1 MEETLIERIG
11 EAYLNPTFV
20 DGQVLLHTTM
30 NEIVSIT
37 KMGINENYKDIQRII
52 NGALVPDNSTKLNGA
67 TLAKAIDGQL
77 QSNDNTVPTSQQVK
91 QYIDTAVQS
100 LDQRIAALE
109 A

>member
-1 MEETLIERIG
+1 MEEILIERIG

-37 KMGINENYKDIQRII
+37 KTGINENYNDIQRIL
-52 NGALVPDNSTKLNGA
+52 NGSLLPANCTKLNGA
-67 TLAKAIDGQL
+67 TLSKAIDGQL
-77 QSNDNTVPTSQQVK
+77 QGNDETVPTSQQVK

-100 LDQRIAALE
+100 LDQRITALE
-109 A
+109 V